1 MSGPTTDAP
10 PLVRRGL
17 ELGLVGVALIWG
29 FTFITVKKALEHVPV
44 FEFLALRF
52 WLAAIVLGLV
62 FRRQVAGLGRAGW
75 RAGVLIGL
83 ALFVGYVFQS
93 VGLQYTRASN
103 AGFVTG
109 LFVVIAPLLS
119 TVFLHRRP
127 SPGVVAG
134 IVLATVGLGLLS
146 ITDAGGF
153 RRGDLIVL
161 GAAFF
166 FAVHIV
172 LLGRFAPEH
181 SPAGLAVV
189 QILVAAALSTVLTVV
204 AEDPVAPTHGDVV
217 SGVLI
222 TGILA
227 SAAAFLIQSTAQ
239 RYVSPSRTAVILVTE
254 PAFAGLF
261 GVVVLGEALALRGWL
276 GAGLILAG
284 MLVAELAP
292 HRGDDP

>member
-1 MSGPTTDAP
+1 MSRVEAP

-17 ELGLVGVALIWG
+17 EVGLVGVALVWG
-29 FTFITVKKALEHVPV
+29 FTFITVKKALEQVPV
-44 FEFLALRF
+44 FEFLSLRF
-52 WLAAIVLGLV
+52 WLAAVVLWLV

-75 RAGVLIGL
+75 VAGSLIGL
-83 ALFVGYVFQS
+83 AVFLGYVFQS

-119 TVFLHRRP
+119 TVFLRRRP
-127 SPGVVAG
+127 SAGVATG
-134 IVLATVGLGLLS
+134 IVLATVGLALLS
-146 ITDAGGF
+146 FTDAGGF

-161 GAAFF
+161 GAAFS

-181 SPAGLAVV
+181 SPAALAVV
-189 QILVAAALSTVLTVV
+189 QLLVAAALSSVV
-204 AEDPVAPTHGDVV
+204 TLVVEDPVAPTHGDVV

-222 TGILA
+222 TGLLA
-227 SAAAFLIQSTAQ
+227 SAAAFLIQSVAQ

-261 GVVVLGEALALRGWL
+261 GVVVLGEALTFRGWV

-284 MLVAELAP
+284 MLVAELTP
-292 HRGDDP
+292 HRGREG